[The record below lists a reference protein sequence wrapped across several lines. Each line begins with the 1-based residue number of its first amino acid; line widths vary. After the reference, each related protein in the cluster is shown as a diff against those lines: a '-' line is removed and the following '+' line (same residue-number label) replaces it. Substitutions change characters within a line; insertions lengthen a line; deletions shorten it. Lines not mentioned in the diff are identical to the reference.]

1 MKNQKAT
8 SLFRTGRWPA
18 RTQAFTLIEL
28 LVVIIIIALLAAML
42 LPVLAKAKQKA
53 QNVQCMSNEKQIL
66 YAWKL
71 YIDDNANVFPYNSQG
86 GGTPNWIAGMEDY
99 SGNIGDTDVAY
110 MLNGKDAQL
119 GPYMLNQPG
128 CFRCPADKSCAYGL
142 TGAPRLR
149 SISMSQAIGYA
160 NTDGTPGGAGG
171 WLPSQFDNWTG
182 NAGAQI
188 YKTYFKESDLGL
200 PSPSKLF
207 LFIDE
212 NPDTVN
218 DASFAF
224 EMPEGATTGWVDMP
238 AKLHGGGG
246 GLGFVDGHAEIH
258 AYVNLNAIDTTT
270 YQAYIKGN
278 PTAGNQIQNNVD
290 IYWLA
295 VRVSATLDGSAYP
308 FPYNY

>member
-1 MKNQKAT
+1 MKPQKMP
-8 SLFRTGRWPA
+8 SLFGACPRQAQSR
-18 RTQAFTLIEL
+18 AFTLIEL

-71 YIDDNANVFPYNSQG
+71 YIDDNRNVFPYNLQS
-86 GGTPNWIAGMEDY
+86 GGTPSWIAGTENY
-99 SGNIGDTDVAY
+99 QGSPGNTDVAD
-110 MLNGKDAQL
+110 MLNGADAQL
-119 GPYMLNQPG
+119 GPYVLKQAG
-128 CFRCPADKSCAYGL
+128 CFKCPADHSCSYGL

-149 SISMSQAIGYA
+149 SISMNQAIGYDMP
-160 NTDGTPGGAGG
+160 NGTPGGAGG

-182 NAGAQI
+182 QAGAQT

-200 PSPSKLF
+200 PRPAKLW

-212 NPDTVN
+212 DPDTIN

-224 EMPEGATTGWVDMP
+224 EMPNGNSTEWIDMP

-258 AYVNLNAIDTTT
+258 GYVNPQAIDTTT
-270 YQAYIKGN
+270 YS
-278 PTAGNQIQNNVD
+278 TAVLAPQIQNNID
-290 IYWLA
+290 IYWMA
-295 VRVSATLDGSAYP
+295 VRTSATLDGSAYP
-308 FPYNY
+308 FPSNY